1 MAFQKVAT
9 LEDLWSGEKLAVV
22 VASRHVMLV
31 NLDGTVYA
39 YEDKCAH
46 LGVPLS
52 QGHLQGTTLTCRAHH
67 WAYDLCTGKG
77 CNPATARL
85 TIFAVKIEHDN
96 ILVDVEHT
104 PARRR

>member
-9 LEDLWSGEKLAVV
+9 LDDLWSGEILGLV
-22 VASRHVMLV
+22 VASRYVLLV
-31 NLDGTVYA
+31 NLDDTVYA

-67 WAYDLCTGKG
+67 WEYDLCTGTG
-77 CNPATARL
+77 CNPATVRL
-85 TIFAVKIEHDN
+85 TAFAVKIEHGN
-96 ILVDVEHT
+96 ILVDVEQT